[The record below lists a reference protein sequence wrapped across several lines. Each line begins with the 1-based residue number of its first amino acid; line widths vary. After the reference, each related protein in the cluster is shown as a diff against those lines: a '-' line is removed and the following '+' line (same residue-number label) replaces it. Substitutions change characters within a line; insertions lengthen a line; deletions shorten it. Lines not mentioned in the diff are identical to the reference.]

1 MHKIFK
7 LCGSPSEDYWRK
19 LKLPHSTYFRPPQ
32 SYRRCVAE
40 TMKDFPAAAVGLLE
54 TLLSID
60 PAHRGTAALAL
71 KSEVC
76 RFYASEKCSK

>member
-1 MHKIFK
+1 
-7 LCGSPSEDYWRK
+7 
-19 LKLPHSTYFRPPQ
+19 
-32 SYRRCVAE
+32 
-40 TMKDFPAAAVGLLE
+40 MKDCPAAAVGLLE